1 MLTFE
6 NNRISGFGSFEHKD
20 TFKFYKCKWDNDAKN
35 WFVPDDADIK
45 MISKLIKKIN
55 EVATQKTNEKWASAC
70 ASCDVKFAKKGT
82 EDYERVLAKFKEL
95 V

>member
-20 TFKFYKCKWDNDAKN
+20 TLKFYKCKWDNDAKN
-35 WFVPDDADIK
+35 WYVPEDADTK

-55 EVATQKTNEKWASAC
+55 EVATQKTNEKWAQAC
-70 ASCDVKFAKKGT
+70 ADCDVKFAKKGT
-82 EDYERVLAKFKEL
+82 DDYEKVLQKFKEL

>member
-6 NNRISGFGSFEHKD
+6 NNRITGFGSFEHKD

-35 WFVPDDADIK
+35 WFVPEDADVK

-55 EVATQKTNEKWASAC
+55 ELATHKTNEKWASAC

>member
-20 TFKFYKCKWDNDAKN
+20 TLKFYKCKWDNDAKN
-35 WFVPDDADIK
+35 WYVPEETDTK
-45 MISKLIKKIN
+45 MISTLIKKIN
-55 EVATQKTNEKWASAC
+55 EEATRKTNEKWAQAC
-70 ASCDVKFAKKGT
+70 ADCDVKFAKKGT
-82 EDYERVLAKFKEL
+82 DDYEKVLQKFKEL

>member
-35 WFVPDDADIK
+35 WFVPEDADVK

-55 EVATQKTNEKWASAC
+55 EVATQKTNDKWASAC

-82 EDYERVLAKFKEL
+82 EDYEIVLAKFKEL

>member
-20 TFKFYKCKWDNDAKN
+20 TFKFYKCKWDKDAKN
-35 WFVPDDADIK
+35 WYVPPETDVK

-55 EVATQKTNEKWASAC
+55 DESTQKVNEKWQVRVPYVMCHSLKREQKIMT
-70 ASCDVKFAKKGT
+70 KF
-82 EDYERVLAKFKEL
+82 
-95 V
+95 

>member
-6 NNRISGFGSFEHKD
+6 NNRISGFGSFDHKD
-20 TFKFYKCKWDNDAKN
+20 TLKFYRCKWDNDAKN
-35 WFVPDDADIK
+35 WFVPDDADVK